1 MVNYPG
7 RNNFIRNPK
16 KLFTNEA
23 YTSNILMKRPMVG
36 IETKQETNKSLSIM
50 TNFTTIRRRAD
61 IAVVA
66 PMPRNAT
73 VAMRTERDERPVE
86 DT

>member
-1 MVNYPG
+1 MN
-7 RNNFIRNPK
+7 
-16 KLFTNEA
+16 
-23 YTSNILMKRPMVG
+23 RPWWAF
-36 IETKQETNKSLSIM
+36 ETNRELSIM
-50 TNFTTIRRRAD
+50 TKFTTIRRRAD

>member
-1 MVNYPG
+1 V
-7 RNNFIRNPK
+7 RALKKIHKIPK
-16 KLFTNEA
+16 KLFTNEVQS
-23 YTSNILMKRPMVG
+23 SNILMNRPWWASRR
-36 IETKQETNKSLSIM
+36 IELSIM
-50 TNFTTIRRRAD
+50 TKFNTIRRRAD

>member
-1 MVNYPG
+1 MN
-7 RNNFIRNPK
+7 
-16 KLFTNEA
+16 
-23 YTSNILMKRPMVG
+23 RPWWASRR
-36 IETKQETNKSLSIM
+36 IELSIM
-50 TNFTTIRRRAD
+50 TKFNTIRRRAD

>member
-1 MVNYPG
+1 
-7 RNNFIRNPK
+7 
-16 KLFTNEA
+16 
-23 YTSNILMKRPMVG
+23 MVG
-36 IETKQETNKSLSIM
+36 IETNRELSIM
-50 TNFTTIRRRAD
+50 TKFNTIRRRAD

-86 DT
+86 DTWFLCTERLRKNPELVKINHTRSGKTWAGFLM